1 MIPRYARPDAVAIWS
16 PETRYKIWFEIEAHA
31 ADAMAELG
39 TIPKAAAEAIWAG
52 GKDAVWDP
60 DRIDEIERV
69 TKHDVI
75 AFLTHVSEVVGP
87 EARFLHQGMTS
98 SDVLDTCLSVQM
110 CRATDLLLEDV
121 DLVLAA
127 LKQYPLPGRYRA
139 GARRRGHH
147 RLAFQAMH
155 GDGPGTLCD
164 GRPWPARSTR
174 RINCRA
180 GVLIWRVVTA
190 SRSVAPS
197 GRTSMV
203 LSGLACCSAIAA
215 SGATGDQRR
224 HRAGLGGGRE
234 HRCCVAALPMHAGLR
249 PRLKEVTE
257 AGQCTS
263 AGCAP

>member
-1 MIPRYARPDAVAIWS
+1 MAARRRQRGVDPGRLGAAHRHPVAGRCQRAGQ
-16 PETRYKIWFEIEAHA
+16 P
-31 ADAMAELG
+31 AMAVSRANCVRHDDLPAVSRAAGWCMCGAALPPSLIASTLRCNTALTCEGVELRFQCPTRQRQTRSTVVQQEG
-39 TIPKAAAEAIWAG
+39 
-52 GKDAVWDP
+52 DP
-60 DRIDEIERV
+60 QRRIRHGRDR
-69 TKHDVI
+69 
-75 AFLTHVSEVVGP
+75 
-87 EARFLHQGMTS
+87 M
-98 SDVLDTCLSVQM
+98 
-110 CRATDLLLEDV
+110 
-121 DLVLAA
+121 VLAA